1 MARAVRDEVG
11 REVAV
16 TAKVSLDDGF
26 RGGLPGEEA
35 LDFARLLESDGTLD
49 ALQLSG
55 GSSLMNPMYLFRGE
69 APVRE
74 FAAAMPLPVRLGM
87 RLGGKRF
94 LKEYPFEEAYFWDQA
109 VRFREALS
117 IPLMLLGGINRRDT
131 MERAMERG
139 FDFVAMGRALLREPD
154 LVHRLESER
163 QVGGVCIHCNR
174 CMPTIYSGTRCPV
187 SPEPA
192 CGVRYRKVRTCSR
205 LTRMTSPTDV
215 RKPLRVV
222 AWSTGTVGRHAI
234 AGIDAHP
241 DLELVGVWVS
251 NPDKDGKDAGQ
262 LAELGR
268 DLGVAATTDRD
279 ALLALAPD
287 AIVHTAMADDRVFE
301 CIEDLF
307 GFVEAGVNVV
317 SSGPVLL
324 QWPEKILPDEMLE
337 RLAAAGARTGASLH
351 VNGIDPGFAN
361 DVLPLSLTSLSQ
373 RIDEVRVQELADY
386 STYYQPVVMR
396 EIFGFGKPMEER
408 PMLWEP
414 GILTMAWGSV
424 VRQLAAGLGHHP
436 RRAADRGGRPA
447 AGRPRHRDRLGR
459 HRRGH
464 HGAPSG
470 SR

>member
-1 MARAVRDEVG
+1 M
-11 REVAV
+11 
-16 TAKVSLDDGF
+16 
-26 RGGLPGEEA
+26 
-35 LDFARLLESDGTLD
+35 
-49 ALQLSG
+49 
-55 GSSLMNPMYLFRGE
+55 
-69 APVRE
+69 
-74 FAAAMPLPVRLGM
+74 
-87 RLGGKRF
+87 
-94 LKEYPFEEAYFWDQA
+94 
-109 VRFREALS
+109 
-117 IPLMLLGGINRRDT
+117 
-131 MERAMERG
+131 
-139 FDFVAMGRALLREPD
+139 
-154 LVHRLESER
+154 
-163 QVGGVCIHCNR
+163 
-174 CMPTIYSGTRCPV
+174 
-187 SPEPA
+187 
-192 CGVRYRKVRTCSR
+192 
-205 LTRMTSPTDV
+205 
-215 RKPLRVV
+215 
-222 AWSTGTVGRHAI
+222 WSTGTVGRHAI

-324 QWPEKILPDEMLE
+324 QWPEKILPDEMLD
-337 RLAAAGARTGASLH
+337 RLAEAGRRTGASLH

-396 EIFGFGKPMEER
+396 EIFGFGKPMEEK

-424 VRQLAAGLGHHP
+424 VRQLAAGLGITLDEP
-436 RRAADRGGRPA
+436 LTEEVDRRPADR
-447 AGRPRHRDRLGR
+447 DLETVSVR
-459 HRRGH
+459 HRRR
-464 HGAPSG
+464 ARWARSG